1 MKSEQELK
9 HVYRVCIYVDLYGKK
24 LMKWTERKKL
34 GEWGK
39 TDCWASG
46 QCEAASSAKSPLY
59 KNGITFIQGYKK
71 TF

>member
-1 MKSEQELK
+1 
-9 HVYRVCIYVDLYGKK
+9 
-24 LMKWTERKKL
+24 MKWTEKETRGV
-34 GEWGK
+34 GE

>member
-1 MKSEQELK
+1 LK
-9 HVYRVCIYVDLYGKK
+9 HICRICIYVDLRTGEK
-24 LMKWTERKKL
+24 LMKWTEKETRGV
-34 GEWGK
+34 GE